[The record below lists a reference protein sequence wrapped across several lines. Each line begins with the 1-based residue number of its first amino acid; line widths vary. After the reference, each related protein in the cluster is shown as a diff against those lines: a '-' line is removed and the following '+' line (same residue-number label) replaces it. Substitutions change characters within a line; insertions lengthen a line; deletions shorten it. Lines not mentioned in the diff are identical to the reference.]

1 MPNDPLNAFVPY
13 GRTEVAGA
21 ASGPLAG
28 LRFAVKD
35 LFHIAGL
42 PTGAG
47 NPDWLRTHEVPRE
60 TAPAVQRLLD
70 AGARVAGKTLTDELA
85 WSLAGENAHYGTPEN
100 PQAPGRIPG
109 GSSSGSAS
117 AVAGGAVDFAIGTDT
132 GGSVRLPASYCGLY
146 GIRPT
151 HGAVPLD
158 GSVPLAPS
166 FDTVGWFAW
175 EAALLRR
182 VGAVLLPPSS
192 TLGPDLAFRR
202 LLVAEDAF
210 AIAGEA
216 VRAALAPAL
225 DRLRERFRGA
235 ETVTL
240 APEGLEQWRPVFQ
253 TLQAAEAWAAH
264 GAWITATKPTFG
276 PGVRDRFAA
285 AATLDPALAR
295 AAAQTREGI
304 RRRMDDLLGTD
315 GLIVLPSAPGIAP
328 LRGSS
333 GAAVDAER
341 GRALAILCPAGLA
354 GLPQLSIP
362 AARLQ
367 GCPLGLSLIGP
378 RGSDSTLLSIA
389 EELFA

>member
-47 NPDWLRTHEVPRE
+47 NPDWLRTHDVPRD

-100 PQAPGRIPG
+100 PKAPGRIPG
-109 GSSSGSAS
+109 GSSSGSAA

-182 VGAVLLPPSS
+182 VGAVLLPPA
-192 TLGPDLAFRR
+192 PDLALRR

-210 AIAGEA
+210 AIAGDA

-225 DRLRERFRGA
+225 DRLRERFGDA

-240 APEGLEQWRPVFQ
+240 APEGLDQWRPVFQ

-285 AATLDPALAR
+285 AATLDPALAC
-295 AAAQTREGI
+295 AAEETRQGI
-304 RRRMDDLLGTD
+304 RRRMDKLLEAD

-362 AARLQ
+362 VARLQ

-378 RGSDSTLLSIA
+378 RGGDSTLLAIA
-389 EELFA
+389 EDLFA

>member
-35 LFHIAGL
+35 LFDIAGL

-60 TAPAVQRLLD
+60 TAPAVRRLLD

-109 GSSSGSAS
+109 GSSSGSAA

-182 VGAVLLPPSS
+182 VGAVLLPPAPAL
-192 TLGPDLAFRR
+192 TLCR

-225 DRLRERFRGA
+225 DRLRERFGGA

-240 APEGLEQWRPVFQ
+240 APEGLDQWRPVFQ

-264 GAWITATKPTFG
+264 GAWIAATKPKFG
-276 PGVRDRFAA
+276 PGVRERFAA
-285 AATLDPALAR
+285 AATLDPALAG

-378 RGSDSTLLSIA
+378 RGSDAALLAIA
-389 EELFA
+389 EDLFA

>member
-70 AGARVAGKTLTDELA
+70 AGARIAGKTLTDELA

-109 GSSSGSAS
+109 GSSSGSAA

-166 FDTVGWFAW
+166 FDTVGWFAR

-182 VGAVLLPPSS
+182 VGAVLLPPA
-192 TLGPDLAFRR
+192 PDLAFRR

-216 VRAALAPAL
+216 VRTALAPAL
-225 DRLRERFRGA
+225 DRLCERFGGA

-240 APEGLEQWRPVFQ
+240 APEGLDQWRPVFQ
-253 TLQAAEAWAAH
+253 TLQAAEAWEAH
-264 GAWITATKPTFG
+264 GAWIAATKPTFG

-295 AAAQTREGI
+295 AAAQTRAGI
-304 RRRMDDLLGTD
+304 RRRMDDLLGMD

-341 GRALAILCPAGLA
+341 ARALAILCPAGLA
-354 GLPQLSIP
+354 GLPQISIP
-362 AARLQ
+362 AARLD
-367 GCPLGLSLIGP
+367 GCPLGLSLVGP
-378 RGSDSTLLSIA
+378 RGSDSTLLTIA
-389 EELFA
+389 EDLFP

>member
-1 MPNDPLNAFVPY
+1 MPNDPLNAFVPH
-13 GRTEVAGA
+13 GLAEVAGTA
-21 ASGPLAG
+21 DGPLAG

-35 LFHIAGL
+35 LFDVAGL

-47 NPDWLRTHEVPRE
+47 NPDWLRTHDIPQH

-70 AGARVAGKTLTDELA
+70 TGANLAGKTLTDELA

-100 PQAPGRIPG
+100 PEAPDRIPG

-132 GGSVRLPASYCGLY
+132 GGSIRLPASYCGLY

-151 HGAVPLD
+151 HGAVPLE

-166 FDTVGWFAW
+166 FDTVGWFARD
-175 EAALLRR
+175 AALLHR
-182 VGAVLLPPSS
+182 VGVVLLPPAPAVP
-192 TLGPDLAFRR
+192 LRR

-210 AIAGEA
+210 AVAGEE
-216 VRAALAPAL
+216 VRAALAPAR
-225 DRLRERFRGA
+225 DRLQERFGSA
-235 ETVTL
+235 TAVTL
-240 APEGLEQWRPVFQ
+240 APEGLERWRQVFQ
-253 TLQAAEAWAAH
+253 TLQAAEAWEAH
-264 GAWITATKPTFG
+264 GAWIGSVKPTFG

-285 AATLDPALAR
+285 AATLDPALTH
-295 AAAQTREGI
+295 AAAETRESI
-304 RRRMDDLLGTD
+304 RRRMDDLLGAD
-315 GLIVLPSAPGIAP
+315 GLIALPSAPGIAP
-328 LRGSS
+328 LRGLS

-354 GLPQLSIP
+354 GLPQISIP
-362 AARLQ
+362 AARLN

-378 RGSDSTLLSIA
+378 RGSDSALLAIA
-389 EELFA
+389 EDLFA

>member
-21 ASGPLAG
+21 ADGPLAG

-47 NPDWLRTHEVPRE
+47 NPDWLRTHEVPQD

-100 PQAPGRIPG
+100 PKAPGRIPG
-109 GSSSGSAS
+109 GSSSGSAA

-132 GGSVRLPASYCGLY
+132 GGSIRLPASYCGLY
-146 GIRPT
+146 GMRPT

-182 VGAVLLPPSS
+182 VGAVLLPPA
-192 TLGPDLAFRR
+192 PDLAFRR
-202 LLVAEDAF
+202 LLIAEDAF
-210 AIAGEA
+210 AVAGDA

-225 DRLRERFRGA
+225 DRLRERFGA
-235 ETVTL
+235 AEAVTL
-240 APEGLEQWRPVFQ
+240 APEGLERWRLVFQ

-276 PGVRDRFAA
+276 PGVRDRFVA
-285 AATLDPALAR
+285 AATLDPDLAR
-295 AAAQTREGI
+295 AAAETREGI
-304 RRRMDDLLGTD
+304 RRRMDELLGPD

-378 RGSDSTLLSIA
+378 RGSDSALLAIA
-389 EELFA
+389 EDLFA

>member
-47 NPDWLRTHEVPRE
+47 NPDWLRTHEVPQE